1 MFIMNKKRTCI
12 IKPTSI
18 YLRDSKTE
26 RDKVDICAVEFG
38 NDVYLLGTYDSE
50 YAIKELEDIYT
61 SLSDSKETY
70 KMSSDKDV
78 EEYYIRQKELEEFKK
93 ESEGILF

>member
-12 IKPTSI
+12 VKVTAVF
-18 YLRDSKTE
+18 LRDSKTE
-26 RDKVDICAVEFG
+26 KNKVDIFASDCC
-38 NDVYLLGTYDSE
+38 NDELVLGTYDAE
-50 YAIKELEDIYT
+50 YANKELEDIYT

-78 EEYYIRQKELEEFKK
+78 EEYYIRKKELEEFKK